1 MLPVYEMAAGTMACH
16 VLKLCPSPT
25 HTYDHNFSHTV
36 FVILLS
42 ISQQATGT
50 CVCGKDEESK
60 SCLAVAAPI
69 ILFSSGLIHI

>member
-16 VLKLCPSPT
+16 VLKLCPSPA
-25 HTYDHNFSHTV
+25 HKYDHSFTHTV

-42 ISQQATGT
+42 ISQQAIGI

-60 SCLAVAAPI
+60 SCLAVAAQI
-69 ILFSSGLIHI
+69 ILFASGLIRI